1 MATPRHLVEAP
12 AVLPY
17 RYGLFSVA
25 QPRPTELTQAG
36 VDPHWR
42 NGITWVSQACG
53 VAKITQEPCVADF
66 NPELDPDD
74 LCSVSQFDP
83 FTVYAFNND
92 SVPGFSLAEHEAN
105 AVARLLN
112 GEQLATE
119 NMLWSLFEAEE
130 SACEDYTSVP
140 AFIGM
145 GQIEQALAET
155 YGSQGVLHMNRATAT
170 ALCDVLY
177 ADGQIMRTKL
187 GTPVVV
193 GAGYGTDTPVALGLG
208 EIYATGPM
216 VIYRGDVD
224 TRQQAIAKATNN
236 VSYVAQRDYVIGWD
250 CVTICATIS
259 LCDSCTPEAGDAS

>member
-112 GEQLATE
+112 GEQLAQRTCCGVCSRLR
-119 NMLWSLFEAEE
+119 NLPARITPRFPRS
-130 SACEDYTSVP
+130 SVW
-140 AFIGM
+140 ARSSR
-145 GQIEQALAET
+145 L
-155 YGSQGVLHMNRATAT
+155 SQ
-170 ALCDVLY
+170 
-177 ADGQIMRTKL
+177 K
-187 GTPVVV
+187 P
-193 GAGYGTDTPVALGLG
+193 TDHKV
-208 EIYATGPM
+208 
-216 VIYRGDVD
+216 
-224 TRQQAIAKATNN
+224 
-236 VSYVAQRDYVIGWD
+236 
-250 CVTICATIS
+250 C
-259 LCDSCTPEAGDAS
+259 CT